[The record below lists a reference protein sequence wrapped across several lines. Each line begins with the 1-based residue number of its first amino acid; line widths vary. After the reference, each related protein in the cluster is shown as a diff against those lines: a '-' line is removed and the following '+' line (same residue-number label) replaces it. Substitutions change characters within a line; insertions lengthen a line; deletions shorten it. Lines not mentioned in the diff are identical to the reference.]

1 MYKLYVKSAIEV
13 WPTTTK
19 VEDMELI
26 ADLILLDIEK
36 KVYFMIRNE
45 KNSLSSSKRL
55 IHPISTY
62 IRVSLNEAFEINE
75 LNFNYLLNHIMAD
88 FYLIKKHELLKKLNL
103 EEQMI

>member
-1 MYKLYVKSAIEV
+1 MYKLYVKSAFEV
-13 WPTTTK
+13 WPSGTK
-19 VEDMELI
+19 AEDMEFI

-45 KNSLSSSKRL
+45 KNLLSSSKRL

-62 IRVSLNEAFEINE
+62 IRVSLNEAFEISE
-75 LNFNYLLNHIMAD
+75 LNFNYLLNHTMAD
-88 FYLIKKHELLKKLNL
+88 LYLIKKHELLEKLNL